1 MIDLRGKHDKDNNKM
16 NAKARFRVLGLGR
29 AGISVLDRLVL
40 GGLDHLDMV
49 ALDTDEQTLLTT
61 VLQRRLLLGEKIA
74 GGLGCWGDA
83 QRGYEIAQAEQES
96 LKLILNDC
104 DYLLISVG
112 FGGGTGGGILPK
124 ILEMAQAERVQTVV
138 FGTLPY
144 ACEGETRVALS
155 LEQLHQARNF
165 ADCVLTSSHERLTPY
180 FTREANHRKGYE
192 WMHQI
197 ESKVIYSILMILEQ
211 PGLFP
216 LSFADLRSLYG
227 RLQGSLNS
235 ENCLIGYA
243 EGTLGV
249 ENEALLDDL
258 LEGPLLA
265 GEDVWR
271 EMDHALL
278 SVSGGKELSVLEIQE
293 IMSQI
298 QNRFARPLP
307 VAVSAHFEGPQDG
320 KIRLTLMLAK
330 TIETESPVL
339 VQERKPSISIPEKC
353 EIALTPREDF
363 EPVIILE
370 MPEQFDEVTTF
381 VPSPQRQ
388 AQADT
393 IESIS
398 VAEELTTPDFAFQMG
413 GVPEDAGKNRKSKS
427 KKVKQEELSLET
439 PNRGRFEKASETF
452 WKGENLDQPT
462 FKRRSLY
469 VRL

>member
-1 MIDLRGKHDKDNNKM
+1 MIDLRGKHEKQMSGVTSKP
-16 NAKARFRVLGLGR
+16 RFRVLGLGR
-29 AGISVLDRLVL
+29 AGISILDRLVL
-40 GGLDHLDMV
+40 GGLEHLDMV
-49 ALDTDEQTLLTT
+49 ALDTDEQTLLST

-83 QRGYEIAQAEQES
+83 QRGYEIAQVEQDS
-96 LKLILNDC
+96 LRLILDGC
-104 DYLLISVG
+104 DYLLIAVG
-112 FGGGTGGGILPK
+112 FGGGTGGGVLPK

-144 ACEGETRVALS
+144 ACEGEGRTTLA

-165 ADCVLTSSHERLTPY
+165 ADCVLTSSHERLTPF

-197 ESKVIYSILMILEQ
+197 ESKVIYSILMLLEQ

-227 RLQGSLNS
+227 RLQGSQTS

-249 ENEALLDDL
+249 DNEALLDDL

-293 IMSQI
+293 IMRQI
-298 QNRFARPLP
+298 QNRFGRPIP

-330 TIETESPVL
+330 TIEVEISEPVK
-339 VQERKPSISIPEKC
+339 ERKSSLPVSVKQDLSLS
-353 EIALTPREDF
+353 ARVDF

-370 MPEQFDEVTTF
+370 MPEQFDSTPVL
-381 VPSPQRQ
+381 VP
-388 AQADT
+388 
-393 IESIS
+393 
-398 VAEELTTPDFAFQMG
+398 TTPVTQRSEAGERVPVLEESAPAEFAFEMG
-413 GVPEDAGKNRKSKS
+413 EASGVTAKSKKSKS
-427 KKVKQEELSLET
+427 KKVKQAELSLEV